1 MPPTEVKLDNCS
13 KDALFKAVSDIRK
26 DDMKCILKTVKD
38 MHCRANSVVQ
48 HVADTSDYYIP
59 KTGDA
64 IKLSKIGNP
73 TSKDWLPEHLCHNKI
88 FHVDEVEME
97 NEDTSLQATMM
108 ASATSGGSR
117 PRKPETQD
125 RAATGG
131 YQDRAGAGGYQ
142 VRTGAGGGSGHTWK
156 QNRTEQQT
164 PAADDDVNARKL
176 RALNDL
182 KSDVGIIKKAMTL
195 SVQPVSATLK
205 SADTQPRQKR
215 PGPGWRS
222 AEQENQQPQQSMNSA
237 GIARMGPK
245 GPKAMPRPLTNRTIT
260 RFDSYSDGYECAS
273 MDMADPIPKGKLTS
287 YRDMDAIPGTTLQ
300 PGFWKQRPAD
310 DQHSEGELQP
320 AKLVMTIEGSPDG
333 KSPPVPN
340 SSTTINPKDP
350 YGKPFS
356 YEVESL
362 EYGQSKDMVITT
374 AEHTSDRSSTRAH
387 VFDSDS
393 GRWIVPELYSPTNVS
408 LGNVPGYDNYIAP
421 EPKEIVEP
429 ARTRLARPSSF
440 CQALLNLRAPRR
452 MSTTMSAKP
461 TLPAAMTRHPNQY
474 CFGRSSQHPRVCR
487 HPATPNTPVNRSVRV
502 SPCIPSLAGA
512 KPLHGTSGEVP
523 FGYHPGDM

>member
-1 MPPTEVKLDNCS
+1 MMTQLLCEVKVLLDQGSFVNLS
-13 KDALFKAVSDIRK
+13 NLLDR
-26 DDMKCILKTVKD
+26 
-38 MHCRANSVVQ
+38 
-48 HVADTSDYYIP
+48 VA
-59 KTGDA
+59 
-64 IKLSKIGNP
+64 
-73 TSKDWLPEHLCHNKI
+73 EV

-97 NEDTSLQATMM
+97 TEDTSLQAAMM
-108 ASATSGGSR
+108 ANVTSGGSR
-117 PRKPETQD
+117 PRRPETQD
-125 RAATGG
+125 RADSGG

-142 VRTGAGGGSGHTWK
+142 GRTAAGGGSGQTWK
-156 QNRTEQQT
+156 QKRTEQQT
-164 PAADDDVNARKL
+164 PADDDVQARTLK
-176 RALNDL
+176 ALNDI
-182 KSDVGIIKKAMTL
+182 KSDMGIVKKFLGLTEQGL
-195 SVQPVSATLK
+195 RT
-205 SADTQPRQKR
+205 ADTQPRQKR

-245 GPKAMPRPLTNRTIT
+245 GPKAMSRPLTNRTIT

-273 MDMADPIPKGKLTS
+273 MDMANPIPKGKLTS

-362 EYGQSKDMVITT
+362 EYGQSKDMVTTT

-487 HPATPNTPVNRSVRV
+487 HPATPNTPVNRSVRM